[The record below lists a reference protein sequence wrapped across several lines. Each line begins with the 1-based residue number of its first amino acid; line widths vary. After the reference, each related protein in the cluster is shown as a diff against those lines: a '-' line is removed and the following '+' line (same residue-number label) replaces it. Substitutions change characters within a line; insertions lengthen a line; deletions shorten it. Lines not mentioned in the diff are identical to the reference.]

1 MGRAFSMAARP
12 VVSVFSATED
22 SKTVGTLPLP
32 DVLVSPIRQDIV
44 HRVHTNMNKNKRQ
57 SYGVNMKAGMQQSAI
72 SWGTGRA
79 VSRIP
84 RICGGG
90 THRSGQGAFGNQCRG
105 GRMFN
110 PTKQWRKWTAKTNN
124 NERRVAVC
132 SALAASSVPALL
144 MARGHKV
151 STVAEVPLVVANEIE
166 ATSKTKDALAL
177 LKVIKAMEDVDN
189 VKDSRKI
196 RRGTGKMRNRRY
208 VERKGP
214 LLVYANNNGIE
225 QGFRNI
231 PGVEIACVD
240 RLNLLKLAP
249 GGHLGRFVIWTQAA
263 FEKLDS
269 TFGTYTAASDV
280 KKTFALPRTMMSNAD
295 LARIINS
302 DEIQTKVR
310 AAREGFA
317 KPSRKRNALT
327 NLGTMFKLNPY
338 VGQVKRAETAA
349 AEAGAAK
356 KRKLTPTTVKAKGK
370 KGKDVKKTAR
380 AAACQ
385 AGDEGQLLG
394 DYARH
399 PDTPMASFLDSYN
412 KIGDAMDKPVKS

>member
-1 MGRAFSMAARP
+1 M
-12 VVSVFSATED
+12 
-22 SKTVGTLPLP
+22 
-32 DVLVSPIRQDIV
+32 
-44 HRVHTNMNKNKRQ
+44 
-57 SYGVNMKAGMQQSAI
+57 
-72 SWGTGRA
+72 
-79 VSRIP
+79 
-84 RICGGG
+84 
-90 THRSGQGAFGNQCRG
+90 
-105 GRMFN
+105 
-110 PTKQWRKWTAKTNN
+110 
-124 NERRVAVC
+124 
-132 SALAASSVPALL
+132 
-144 MARGHKV
+144 
-151 STVAEVPLVVANEIE
+151 PLVVANEIE

-327 NLGTMFKLNPY
+327 NLGTMLKLNPY

-380 AAACQ
+380 AAKDAKLVMK
-385 AGDEGQLLG
+385 ANFAETMR
-394 DYARH
+394 AT

-412 KIGDAMDKPVKS
+412 KIEDAMDKPVKSKK

>member
-1 MGRAFSMAARP
+1 MAARP
-12 VVSVFSATED
+12 VVSVYSATED
-22 SKTVGTLPLP
+22 KTVGTLPLP
-32 DVLVSPIRQDIV
+32 DVLVTPIRQDIV
-44 HRVHTNMNKNKRQ
+44 HRVHTNVAKNHRQ

-110 PTKQWRKWTAKTNN
+110 PTKHWRKWTAKTNN

-132 SALAASSVPALL
+132 SALAASAVPALL
-144 MARGHKV
+144 MARGHRV
-151 STVAEVPLVVANEIE
+151 STVQEVPLVVHNDIE
-166 ATSKTKDALAL
+166 ACTKTKDALAL
-177 LKVIKAMEDVDN
+177 LKVIKAMEDVEH

-214 LLVYANNNGIE
+214 LIVYANNNGIE
-225 QGFRNI
+225 QAFRNI
-231 PGVEIACVD
+231 PGIELACVD

-269 TFGTYTAASDV
+269 IFGTYTAASDV
-280 KKTFALPRTMMSNAD
+280 KKTFSLPRTMMNNSD

-317 KPSRKRNALT
+317 KPAQKRNALK
-327 NLGTMFKLNPY
+327 NLGTMLKLNPY
-338 VGQVKRAETAA
+338 VAQVKRAETAA
-349 AEAGAAK
+349 AEVSASK
-356 KRKLTPTTVKAKGK
+356 KRKLSPTNTKTPGKKAKTVKAVARKA
-370 KGKDVKKTAR
+370 KDAALTNKAKFRETLR
-380 AAACQ
+380 A
-385 AGDEGQLLG
+385 
-394 DYARH
+394 
-399 PDTPMASFLDSYN
+399 TPETPCTSFLDSYN
-412 KIGDAMDKPVKS
+412 KLEETMDKGVKAKK

>member
-1 MGRAFSMAARP
+1 MAARP

-22 SKTVGTLPLP
+22 GKTVGTLPLP

-110 PTKQWRKWTAKTNN
+110 PTKHWRKWTAKTNN

-280 KKTFALPRTMMSNAD
+280 KETFALPRTMMSNAGD
-295 LARIINS
+295 VCGRTEERTCDGWRGS
-302 DEIQTKVR
+302 DVAERRSQGEM
-310 AAREGFA
+310 EGGA
-317 KPSRKRNALT
+317 GVQEKGAVGLVENLT
-327 NLGTMFKLNPY
+327 
-338 VGQVKRAETAA
+338 ASA
-349 AEAGAAK
+349 AEC
-356 KRKLTPTTVKAKGK
+356 V
-370 KGKDVKKTAR
+370 
-380 AAACQ
+380 
-385 AGDEGQLLG
+385 
-394 DYARH
+394 
-399 PDTPMASFLDSYN
+399 
-412 KIGDAMDKPVKS
+412 

>member
-1 MGRAFSMAARP
+1 MAAARP
-12 VVSVFSATED
+12 TVSVFSTSD
-22 SKTVGTLPLP
+22 SSVSGTVTLPVVFTAPIRP
-32 DVLVSPIRQDIV
+32 DVVTF
-44 HRVHTNMNKNKRQ
+44 VHTNMNKNKRQ

-132 SALAASSVPALL
+132 SALAASAVPALL
-144 MARGHKV
+144 MARGHRV
-151 STVAEVPLVVANEIE
+151 STVQEVPLVVANEIE
-166 ATSKTKDALAL
+166 SMGKTKEALAL
-177 LKVIKAMEDVDN
+177 LKIINAIEDVDH

-231 PGVEIACVD
+231 PGVEVACVD

-269 TFGTYTAASDV
+269 IFGTYNAASDV
-280 KKTFALPRTMMSNAD
+280 KKTFTLPRAMMNNSD

-317 KPSRKRNALT
+317 KPSQKRNPLK
-327 NLGTMFKLNPY
+327 NLGSMLKLNPFIS
-338 VGQVKRAETAA
+338 QVRRAEIAQAA
-349 AEAGAAK
+349 VGAGK
-356 KRKLTPTTVKAKGK
+356 KRKLAPTDAKEKSKKLKTKKAARRLATDAKLTQRAKYGETLRATPETPCTSFLNSYNKVEEAIDKGVKAKK
-370 KGKDVKKTAR
+370 
-380 AAACQ
+380 
-385 AGDEGQLLG
+385 
-394 DYARH
+394 
-399 PDTPMASFLDSYN
+399 
-412 KIGDAMDKPVKS
+412 

>member
-1 MGRAFSMAARP
+1 MAARP
-12 VVSVFSATED
+12 VVSVYSASED
-22 SKTVGTLPLP
+22 KTVGTCPLP
-32 DVLVSPIRQDIV
+32 DVLVTPIRQDIV
-44 HRVHTNMNKNKRQ
+44 HRVHTNVNKNARQ

-84 RICGGG
+84 RVCGGG

-132 SALAASSVPALL
+132 SALAASAVPALL
-144 MARGHKV
+144 MARGHRV
-151 STVAEVPLVVANEIE
+151 SSLQEVPLVVANEVE
-166 ATSKTKDALAL
+166 SMAKTKEALAL
-177 LKVIKAMEDVDN
+177 LKTVKAMEDVDH

-214 LLVYANNNGIE
+214 LVVYANNNGIE

-269 TFGTYTAASDV
+269 IFGTYTAASDV
-280 KKTFALPRTMMSNAD
+280 KKTFSLPRTIMNNSD

-317 KPSRKRNALT
+317 KPSQKRNPLK
-327 NLGTMFKLNPY
+327 NLGTMLKLNPY
-338 VGQVKRAETAA
+338 IAQVKRAETAA
-349 AEAGAAK
+349 AEVSASK
-356 KRKLTPTTVKAKGK
+356 KRKLSPTTVKAGGK
-370 KGKDVKKTAR
+370 KAKAAKATAVKAKDAKLVQKAKFGETLR
-380 AAACQ
+380 A
-385 AGDEGQLLG
+385 
-394 DYARH
+394 
-399 PDTPMASFLDSYN
+399 TPETPCSSFLDSYN
-412 KIGDAMDKPVKS
+412 KVEEQIDKGVKAKK

>member
-1 MGRAFSMAARP
+1 MAARP

-44 HRVHTNMNKNKRQ
+44 HRVHTN
-57 SYGVNMKAGMQQSAI
+57 
-72 SWGTGRA
+72 
-79 VSRIP
+79 
-84 RICGGG
+84 
-90 THRSGQGAFGNQCRG
+90 
-105 GRMFN
+105 
-110 PTKQWRKWTAKTNN
+110 N

-144 MARGHKV
+144 LARGHKV

-177 LKVIKAMEDVDN
+177 LKVIKVMEDVDN

-240 RLNLLKLAP
+240 RLNP
-249 GGHLGRFVIWTQAA
+249 
-263 FEKLDS
+263 
-269 TFGTYTAASDV
+269 
-280 KKTFALPRTMMSNAD
+280 
-295 LARIINS
+295 
-302 DEIQTKVR
+302 
-310 AAREGFA
+310 
-317 KPSRKRNALT
+317 
-327 NLGTMFKLNPY
+327 
-338 VGQVKRAETAA
+338 
-349 AEAGAAK
+349 
-356 KRKLTPTTVKAKGK
+356 
-370 KGKDVKKTAR
+370 
-380 AAACQ
+380 
-385 AGDEGQLLG
+385 
-394 DYARH
+394 
-399 PDTPMASFLDSYN
+399 
-412 KIGDAMDKPVKS
+412 

>member
-1 MGRAFSMAARP
+1 MAARP
-12 VVSVFSATED
+12 VVSVYSATED
-22 SKTVGTLPLP
+22 KTVGTLPLP
-32 DVLVSPIRQDIV
+32 DVLITPIRQDIV
-44 HRVHTNMNKNKRQ
+44 HRVHTNVNKNHRQ

-110 PTKQWRKWTAKTNN
+110 PTKMWRKWTAKTNN

-144 MARGHKV
+144 MARGHRV
-151 STVAEVPLVVANEIE
+151 STVQEIPLVVANEIE
-166 ATSKTKDALAL
+166 SMSKTKEALAL
-177 LKVIKAMEDVDN
+177 LKTIKAMEDVDR
-189 VKDSRKI
+189 VKDSKKI

-214 LLVYANNNGIE
+214 LLVYASNNGIE

-231 PGVEIACVD
+231 PGIEIACVD

-249 GGHLGRFVIWTQAA
+249 GGHLGRFIIWTQAA

-269 TFGTYTAASDV
+269 IFGTYTAASDV
-280 KKTFALPRTMMSNAD
+280 KKTFTLPRSMMNNSD

-310 AAREGFA
+310 AARAGFA
-317 KPSRKRNALT
+317 KPSQKRNALT
-327 NLGTMFKLNPY
+327 NLGTMLKLNPY
-338 VGQVKRAETAA
+338 MAQVCFFFLFAFCPCRSFSLSVSYFRFQHMPYLFFFSLARVQLWSVNC
-349 AEAGAAK
+349 GFSNHFISCVIC
-356 KRKLTPTTVKAKGK
+356 TTLF
-370 KGKDVKKTAR
+370 R
-380 AAACQ
+380 AA
-385 AGDEGQLLG
+385 
-394 DYARH
+394 
-399 PDTPMASFLDSYN
+399 SFVLC
-412 KIGDAMDKPVKS
+412 GV

>member
-1 MGRAFSMAARP
+1 MAAARP
-12 VVSVFSATED
+12 VVSVYSATEE
-22 SKTVGTLPLP
+22 KTVGTVPLP
-32 DVLVSPIRQDIV
+32 DVLVTPIRQDIV
-44 HRVHTNMNKNKRQ
+44 HRVHTSLNKNHRQ

-110 PTKQWRKWTAKTNN
+110 PTKQWRKWTAKSNN

-144 MARGHKV
+144 MARGHRV
-151 STVAEVPLVVANEIE
+151 STLQEVPLVIANEIE
-166 ATSKTKDALAL
+166 AMTKTKEALAL
-177 LKVIKAMEDVDN
+177 LKNIKAIEDVEH

-225 QGFRNI
+225 QAFRNI
-231 PGVEIACVD
+231 PGLEVACVD

-263 FEKLDS
+263 FEKLDRCFFRCDVGVAAA
-269 TFGTYTAASDV
+269 TCPGTSQWRRQNFQHGAASRKERLGAPTAEV
-280 KKTFALPRTMMSNAD
+280 CPRTCRTDAWEDS
-295 LARIINS
+295 ARI
-302 DEIQTKVR
+302 
-310 AAREGFA
+310 A
-317 KPSRKRNALT
+317 
-327 NLGTMFKLNPY
+327 
-338 VGQVKRAETAA
+338 
-349 AEAGAAK
+349 
-356 KRKLTPTTVKAKGK
+356 
-370 KGKDVKKTAR
+370 
-380 AAACQ
+380 
-385 AGDEGQLLG
+385 
-394 DYARH
+394 
-399 PDTPMASFLDSYN
+399 
-412 KIGDAMDKPVKS
+412 

>member
-1 MGRAFSMAARP
+1 
-12 VVSVFSATED
+12 
-22 SKTVGTLPLP
+22 
-32 DVLVSPIRQDIV
+32 
-44 HRVHTNMNKNKRQ
+44 MNKNKRQ

-90 THRSGQGAFGNQCRG
+90 THRSGQGAFD
-105 GRMFN
+105 
-110 PTKQWRKWTAKTNN
+110 
-124 NERRVAVC
+124 NERRGAVC

-196 RRGTGKMRNRRY
+196 RRGAGKMRNRRY

-269 TFGTYTAASDV
+269 TFGTYTAA
-280 KKTFALPRTMMSNAD
+280 R
-295 LARIINS
+295 
-302 DEIQTKVR
+302 
-310 AAREGFA
+310 
-317 KPSRKRNALT
+317 
-327 NLGTMFKLNPY
+327 
-338 VGQVKRAETAA
+338 
-349 AEAGAAK
+349 
-356 KRKLTPTTVKAKGK
+356 
-370 KGKDVKKTAR
+370 
-380 AAACQ
+380 
-385 AGDEGQLLG
+385 
-394 DYARH
+394 
-399 PDTPMASFLDSYN
+399 
-412 KIGDAMDKPVKS
+412 